1 MLSCDQVV
9 RRDRRTASRILAGE
23 AVVLTPMNS
32 RIHGLNETGSR
43 IWELLESEP
52 TVGEL
57 VARIHTEFQVSEEQ
71 ARVDIEAFVEELKNR
86 GLIVLGKDGSR
97 ENEDGRKS
105 HSR

>member
-1 MLSCDQVV
+1 MLSPDQVV

-32 RIHGLNETGSR
+32 KIHGFNETGSR
-43 IWELLESEP
+43 IWELLEGEP

-57 VARIHTEFQVSEEQ
+57 VARIHSEFQVSEEE
-71 ARVDIEAFVEELKNR
+71 ARADIEAFVEALKIR
-86 GLIVLGKDGSR
+86 GLVVFGKPDSG
-97 ENEDGRKS
+97 ENADGRKS